1 VNSNDTGLQ
10 RLTEGYAPQWS
21 PDGRH
26 IAFLRSPQPNVH
38 ELWVMRL
45 EAT

>member
-1 VNSNDTGLQ
+1 MNVNHNGLQ

-26 IAFLRSPQPNVH
+26 IAFLRSPKGEYQ
-38 ELWVMRL
+38 LWVMRV
-45 EAT
+45 EPA